1 MGCFVKIRAHDIKEK
16 ELVLAGDESIA
27 DYPTLHAVEVA
38 GECRFV
44 KPLTVNLTVAREYD
58 HIRVHGNVVT
68 SVSMGC
74 SRCLGETVHDV
85 ASAFTIFYSKDTGL
99 RQDEEEVELAEE
111 DLISVTYEGDEID
124 FSSEI
129 AEQVLLAIPFK
140 PLCREDC
147 RGLCGNCGV
156 DLNVAEC
163 GCDKQGINLKFSA
176 LKNFKAEK

>member
-1 MGCFVKIRAHDIKEK
+1 M
-16 ELVLAGDESIA
+16 LVGEEQVV
-27 DYPTLHAVEVA
+27 DYPTLHAMETA

-44 KPLTVNLTVAREYD
+44 KPLSVSLTIIREYD
-58 HIRVHGNVVT
+58 HIRVHGSVAT
-68 SVSMGC
+68 SVGMGC

-99 RQDEEEVELAEE
+99 PQDEEEVELAEE
-111 DLISVTYEGDEID
+111 DLISATYEGEEID
-124 FSSEI
+124 FSAEI

-147 RGLCGNCGV
+147 RGLCGNCGA

-163 GCDKQGINLKFSA
+163 GCDRQGINPKFSA